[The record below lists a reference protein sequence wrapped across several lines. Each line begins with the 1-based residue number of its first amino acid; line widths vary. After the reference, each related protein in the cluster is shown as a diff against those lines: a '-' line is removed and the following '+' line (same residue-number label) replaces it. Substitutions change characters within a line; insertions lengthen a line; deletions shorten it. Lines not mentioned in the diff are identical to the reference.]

1 MTEHSHCQDLL
12 GSLSEYVDGT
22 LRAELCSM
30 LESHLE
36 GCERC
41 QVVVN
46 TLRKTIEIYHANGE
60 MAVELPTDI
69 RARLFACLDLS
80 EFLPGVHKNTA

>member
-1 MTEHSHCQDLL
+1 MMTEHAHCHDLL

-22 LRAELCSM
+22 LRDELCVE
-30 LESHLE
+30 LNRHLE

-60 MAVELPTDI
+60 MAAELPQDI
-69 RARLFACLDLS
+69 RQRLFQCLDLAD
-80 EFLPGVHKNTA
+80 FLPRTQ